1 MVPSDGGAA
10 FYHEI
15 GIMVNEE
22 GDIVALL
29 GFFMDS
35 RYALFFRNLRSMRG
49 V

>member
-1 MVPSDGGAA
+1 MVPSDGGAG

-15 GIMVNEE
+15 GLMVNEE
-22 GDIVALL
+22 EHIVALL
-29 GFFMDS
+29 GYFMDS

>member
-15 GIMVNEE
+15 GIMVNEH
-22 GDIVALL
+22 IVALL
-29 GFFMDS
+29 CYFMDS